1 MGLDNGFIIKSNR
14 RELTRQ
20 DLPAGISYPFEKD
33 YTNGIEIIYHRKDW
47 GWRNSIMKT
56 FGWYNDLLTQGEFI
70 IDKPVQILTL
80 IELTAQW
87 LDEMRWENEGQS
99 IWEYDEIRP
108 ILIRDISNLAI
119 LYGFMLN
126 NPDVVV
132 EFYDSF

>member
-1 MGLDNGFIIKSNR
+1 
-14 RELTRQ
+14 
-20 DLPAGISYPFEKD
+20 
-33 YTNGIEIIYHRKDW
+33 
-47 GWRNSIMKT
+47 MKT